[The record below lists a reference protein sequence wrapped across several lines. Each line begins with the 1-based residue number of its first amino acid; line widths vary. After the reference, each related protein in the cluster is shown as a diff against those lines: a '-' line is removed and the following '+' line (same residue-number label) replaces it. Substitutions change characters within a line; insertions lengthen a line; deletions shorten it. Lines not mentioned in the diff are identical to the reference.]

1 MKQRGIF
8 EKVPGSGVSGVRY
21 VDTQGRYR
29 REKGGTKS
37 AAIMLYRKR
46 KTEALQGRK
55 LPEKLRRGAKPTLKQ
70 FSERFLEVVLTRSAA
85 KPRTIEF
92 YEQQTT

>member
-1 MKQRGIF
+1 MSTR
-8 EKVPGSGVSGVRY
+8 KVATVVRKGAPKAPLLCFIGSA
-21 VDTQGRYR
+21 R
-29 REKGGTKS
+29 RKRFKGG
-37 AAIMLYRKR
+37 
-46 KTEALQGRK
+46 K